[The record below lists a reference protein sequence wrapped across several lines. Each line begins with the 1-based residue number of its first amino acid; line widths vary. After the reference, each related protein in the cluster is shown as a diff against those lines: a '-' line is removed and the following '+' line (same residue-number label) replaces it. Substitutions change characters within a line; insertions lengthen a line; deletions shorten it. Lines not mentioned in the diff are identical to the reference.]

1 MNHQKLK
8 CCHTLKWIAEKCRMT
23 KNKKIMICL
32 KRVTRKLNKYIENKD
47 KNERKY
53 KKLEIR
59 S

>member
-1 MNHQKLK
+1 
-8 CCHTLKWIAEKCRMT
+8 MT

-59 S
+59 SQRFKKYYFK